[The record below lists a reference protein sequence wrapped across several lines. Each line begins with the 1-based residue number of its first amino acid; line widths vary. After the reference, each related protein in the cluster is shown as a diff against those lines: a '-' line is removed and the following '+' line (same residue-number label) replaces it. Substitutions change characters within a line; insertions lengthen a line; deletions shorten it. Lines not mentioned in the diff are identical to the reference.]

1 MPTHCRPDSLD
12 FGSVEG
18 RAIVAAFDG
27 GEITSDGGALL
38 LAKANKAIRLIE
50 RAAAAFADRRN
61 PDLIEHSVATLV
73 GQRIMGEAL
82 GYPDINDH
90 DLLRHDPLLAA
101 VMGKLTARDQ
111 RCAALAGKSTLNRLE
126 HAPEEGEARAPGRYH
141 KISHD
146 GAAID
151 RLFLDVFKEAHAAPP
166 KIVVLDPDATDVPLH
181 GNQEGRHYHGFYD
194 SYCYLPLYIF
204 CGRHLLAARLR
215 PASVDAA
222 SGIVEEIARIAA
234 FIRQHWPETTIVV
247 RADSG
252 FCRDNLMTWCE
263 DNDVHFVLGC
273 AKTDRLIAAIEP
285 ELAEA
290 ETEHKATGRAARRF
304 KDFDWTTRKS
314 WTRERRVVAKAEW
327 TEGEAN
333 PRFIPDQVRDHLSAR

>member
-1 MPTHCRPDSLD
+1 M
-12 FGSVEG
+12 EG
-18 RAIVAAFDG
+18 
-27 GEITSDGGALL
+27 
-38 LAKANKAIRLIE
+38 
-50 RAAAAFADRRN
+50 
-61 PDLIEHSVATLV
+61 PYLV
-73 GQRIMGEAL
+73 AL
-82 GYPDINDH
+82 GP
-90 DLLRHDPLLAA
+90 
-101 VMGKLTARDQ
+101 V
-111 RCAALAGKSTLNRLE
+111 E
-126 HAPEEGEARAPGRYH
+126 
-141 KISHD
+141 
-146 GAAID
+146 
-151 RLFLDVFKEAHAAPP
+151 
-166 KIVVLDPDATDVPLH
+166 
-181 GNQEGRHYHGFYD
+181 
-194 SYCYLPLYIF
+194 
-204 CGRHLLAARLR
+204 
-215 PASVDAA
+215 DAA

-327 TEGEAN
+327 TGGEAN